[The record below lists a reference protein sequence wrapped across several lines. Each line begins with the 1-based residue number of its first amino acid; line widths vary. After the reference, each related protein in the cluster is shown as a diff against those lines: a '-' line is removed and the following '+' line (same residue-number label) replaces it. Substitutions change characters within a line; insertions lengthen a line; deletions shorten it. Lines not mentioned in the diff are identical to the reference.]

1 MAKTVILGIFILSV
15 LVVMYATTDLAFG
28 THMLQG
34 DVTLDKDSEMFTIS
48 AEAEDTT
55 TLLVTGYAPRTA
67 QEAVTIKVTAPNGN
81 LVSIDQVA
89 VDSTYHYMAVIKTNP
104 ELWTVNGAYLIT
116 AHQSPGSQGT
126 VYADLWD
133 TSFVS
138 TNVEV
143 VDGLIVDFKINYQAE
158 YGYVTYIQA
167 EPDSNSLIVSIET
180 EIYDVRTEIFQGA
193 PRDGT
198 LTIELPRDVIDAKI
212 MDTDIDDKFVVL
224 VDGENTP
231 YEETIASSVRTL
243 TIPFPYGSNEVKIMG
258 SSVDSEYGISIV
270 PEFGISTAPE
280 FGIELEKIQEPL
292 DQANENLIEDQESES
307 QEKTIVESSIQ
318 AEEKQEF
325 CFLFWCW

>member
-28 THMLQG
+28 AHMIPEG
-34 DVTLDKDSEMFTIS
+34 PVTLDKDSEIFTIS
-48 AEAEDTT
+48 AEAVDTT
-55 TLLVTGYAPRTA
+55 TFLVTGYAPRTA

-89 VDSTYHYMAVIKTNP
+89 VDSTNHYMSLIKTNP
-104 ELWTVNGAYLIT
+104 ELWNVNGAYLIT
-116 AHQSPGSQGT
+116 AHQGPGFQSMA
-126 VYADLWD
+126 YATLMEDN
-133 TSFVS
+133 FVS

-143 VDGLIVDFKINYQAE
+143 LDGLIADFKINYQAE

-180 EIYDVRTEIFQGA
+180 EIYDVSTEIFQGA

-198 LTIELPRDVIDAKI
+198 LTIELPRKVIDAKI
-212 MDTDIDDKFVVL
+212 MDTNIDDKFVVL

-270 PEFGISTAPE
+270 PEFGTIAP
-280 FGIELEKIQEPL
+280 LVL
-292 DQANENLIEDQESES
+292 MVSVVA
-307 QEKTIVESSIQ
+307 IVAFSLKGKFSILYP
-318 AEEKQEF
+318 KQ
-325 CFLFWCW
+325 

>member
-28 THMLQG
+28 AHMIPEG
-34 DVTLDKDSEMFTIS
+34 PVTLDKDSEIFTIS
-48 AEAEDTT
+48 AEAVDTT
-55 TLLVTGYAPRTA
+55 TFLVTGYAPRTA
-67 QEAVTIKVTAPNGN
+67 QEAVTITVTAPNGN
-81 LVSIDQVA
+81 LVTIDQVA
-89 VDSTYHYMAVIKTNP
+89 VDSANHYMAEIKTNP
-104 ELWTVNGAYLIT
+104 ELWTVNGAYVIS
-116 AHQSPGSQGT
+116 AHQGPGFQSMA
-126 VYADLWD
+126 YATLMEDN
-133 TSFVS
+133 FVS

-143 VDGLIVDFKINYQAE
+143 LDGLIADFKINYQAE

-180 EIYDVRTEIFQGA
+180 EIYDVSTEIFQGA

-212 MDTDIDDKFVVL
+212 MDTNIDDKFVVL

-270 PEFGISTAPE
+270 PEFGTIAP
-280 FGIELEKIQEPL
+280 LVL
-292 DQANENLIEDQESES
+292 MVSVVA
-307 QEKTIVESSIQ
+307 IVAFSLKGKFSILYP
-318 AEEKQEF
+318 KQ
-325 CFLFWCW
+325 